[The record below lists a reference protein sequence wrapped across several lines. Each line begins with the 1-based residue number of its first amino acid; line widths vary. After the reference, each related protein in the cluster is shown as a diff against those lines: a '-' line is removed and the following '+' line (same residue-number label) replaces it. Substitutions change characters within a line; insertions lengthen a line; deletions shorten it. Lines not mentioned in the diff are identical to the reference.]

1 MKVTIEGSATQPN
14 TFLAAG
20 RQVTVERTPLVAK
33 MIARGYVNVV
43 APEPKPTV
51 ADPVPVQHTMAEVER
66 VVEEAPETARL
77 EKLLTGAPSK
87 AASTA
92 AWKDFLSELDPPIE
106 FADDATRSQLI
117 ELWEN
122 SGRG

>member
-20 RQVTVERTPLVAK
+20 RQVTVERTALVSK

-51 ADPVPVQHTMAEVER
+51 PDPVPVQHTMAEVER
-66 VVEEAPETARL
+66 IVDEAPETARL
-77 EKLLTGAPSK
+77 GVLSK
-87 AASTA
+87 AACTA
-92 AWKDFLSELDPPIE
+92 AWKDFLAGLEPPVE
-106 FADDATRSQLI
+106 FPEDATRSQLI
-117 ELWEN
+117 ELWE
-122 SGRG
+122 SRG

>member
-20 RQVTVERTPLVAK
+20 RQVTVERTALVSK

-51 ADPVPVQHTMAEVER
+51 PDPVPVQHTMAEGV
-66 VVEEAPETARL
+66 L
-77 EKLLTGAPSK
+77 SK
-87 AASTA
+87 AACTA
-92 AWKDFLSELDPPIE
+92 AWKDFLAGLEPPVE
-106 FADDATRSQLI
+106 FPEDATRSQLI
-117 ELWEN
+117 ELWE
-122 SGRG
+122 SRG

>member
-33 MIARGYVNVV
+33 MIRRGYVNEVR
-43 APEPKPTV
+43 AEPKPTIP
-51 ADPVPVQHTMAEVER
+51 DPVPVQETMAEVER

-77 EKLLTGAPSK
+77 EKLVQGVPSK

-92 AWKDFLSELDPPIE
+92 AWKDFLSGLEPPVE
-106 FADDATRSQLI
+106 YPEDATRSQLI
-117 ELWEN
+117 ELWE
-122 SGRG
+122 SRG

>member
-20 RQVTVERTPLVAK
+20 RQVTVERTALVSK

-51 ADPVPVQHTMAEVER
+51 PDPVPVQHTMAEVER
-66 VVEEAPETARL
+66 IVDEAPETARL
-77 EKLLTGAPSK
+77 EKVVQGVPSK

-92 AWKDFLSELDPPIE
+92 AWKDFLAGLEPPVKFPE
-106 FADDATRSQLI
+106 DATRSQLI
-117 ELWEN
+117 ELWE
-122 SGRG
+122 SRG

>member
-20 RQVTVERTPLVAK
+20 RQVTVERTALVSK

-51 ADPVPVQHTMAEVER
+51 PDPVPVQHTMAEVER
-66 VVEEAPETARL
+66 IVDEAPETARL
-77 EKLLTGAPSK
+77 

-92 AWKDFLSELDPPIE
+92 AWKDFLAGLEPPVE
-106 FADDATRSQLI
+106 FPEDATRSQLI
-117 ELWEN
+117 ELWE
-122 SGRG
+122 SRG